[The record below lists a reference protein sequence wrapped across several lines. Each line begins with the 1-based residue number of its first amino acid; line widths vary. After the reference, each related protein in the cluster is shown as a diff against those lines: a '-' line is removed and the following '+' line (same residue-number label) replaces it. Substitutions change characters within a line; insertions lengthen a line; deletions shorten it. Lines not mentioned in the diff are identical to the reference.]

1 MLIHELCKACGLTKK
16 AVNYYLE
23 QGLLKAEKD
32 TNGYRLFTEQHV
44 EVLKE
49 ITLLRKL
56 GAGIADIRRILAAED
71 RGEALAEFAG
81 QLARQ
86 RARLEARQE
95 VLVRWQR
102 QPAETEAVWRY
113 AANRL
118 GEPAGL
124 KERIALAFPGPY
136 GQFLALHFGPFLN
149 AAVETDD
156 QQAAYESLV
165 GYLDETEWKGMP
177 PELEREL
184 EQALGSLDTDKLAG
198 VLEETKRTIENI
210 DDFLQ
215 DEKNRQQVRDYLNF
229 RSSPEYEAS
238 PAKRLSELLCDFQ
251 HASGYQERFIA
262 NLRQLSPDYDA
273 YVKRL
278 AEADKKLLS
287 AFPEASRLNR

>member
-16 AVNYYLE
+16 AVNYYVE
-23 QGLLKAEKD
+23 QGLLKTEKD

-44 EVLKE
+44 QVLKE

-102 QPAETEAVWRY
+102 QPDETEAVWRY

-124 KERIALAFPGPY
+124 KERIALAFPGTY

-149 AAVETDD
+149 AAVKTDD

-165 GYLDETEWKGMP
+165 RYLDETEWKGMP

-184 EQALGSLDTDKLAG
+184 EQALGSLNTDKLAG

-215 DEKNRQQVRDYLNF
+215 DEKNRQQVRDYLDF
-229 RSSPEYEAS
+229 RSSPEYETS

-273 YVKRL
+273 YVKRM
-278 AEADKKLLS
+278 AEADKKLLN